1 MSEETTRF
9 TTIKQ
14 WAEDDRPREK
24 VMTKGFNALSDTE
37 LLAILIS
44 TGTRDESAVDLAKR
58 ILALTN
64 NNLVEL
70 GKLKFKDLQKVKGI
84 GVAKAITIAT
94 AMELGRRRNLAEA
107 KSDHIFI
114 KSSAQAFAYFHPI
127 LSDTPI
133 EEFWVAYLNRSNRL
147 IEVKR
152 ISEGGVSGT
161 VADPKVIFKHAVDL
175 LASNILLCHN
185 HPSGSLNPSEEDKRL
200 TKRLVD
206 SGKLIDVHV
215 MDHIIIADNNYYSFA
230 DNSSI

>member
-1 MSEETTRF
+1 
-9 TTIKQ
+9 
-14 WAEDDRPREK
+14 
-24 VMTKGFNALSDTE
+24 LSKKKKTV
-37 LLAILIS
+37 LLLC
-44 TGTRDESAVDLAKR
+44 
-58 ILALTN
+58 
-64 NNLVEL
+64 
-70 GKLKFKDLQKVKGI
+70 KLKFKDLQKVKGI

-127 LSDTPI
+127 LADTPI

-152 ISEGGVSGT
+152 ISEGGISGT

>member
-1 MSEETTRF
+1 MSEDTTKF
-9 TTIKQ
+9 VTIKQ

-24 VMTKGFNALSDTE
+24 AMTKGFSALSDTE

-44 TGTRDESAVDLAKR
+44 TGTREESAVDLAKR

-84 GVAKAITIAT
+84 GIAKAITIAT

-107 KSDHIFI
+107 KSDHIFLT
-114 KSSAQAFAYFHPI
+114 SSAQAFAYFHPI
-127 LSDTPI
+127 LADSPI

-152 ISEGGVSGT
+152 VSEGGVSGT

-175 LASNILLCHN
+175 LASNVVLCHN
-185 HPSGSLNPSEEDKRL
+185 HPSGSKSPSEADKRL
-200 TKRLVD
+200 TKRLVEA
-206 SGKLIDVHV
+206 GKLIDVHV
-215 MDHIIIADNNYYSFA
+215 MDHIIIAEQNYYSFA
-230 DNSSI
+230 DESML

>member
-1 MSEETTRF
+1 MSEETTKF
-9 TTIKQ
+9 VTIKQ

-24 VMTKGFNALSDTE
+24 AMTKGFSALSDTE

-107 KSDHIFI
+107 KSDHIFL

-127 LSDTPI
+127 LADSAI

-152 ISEGGVSGT
+152 VSEGGVSGT

-175 LASNILLCHN
+175 LASNIVLCHN
-185 HPSGSLNPSEEDKRL
+185 HPSGSKSPSDADKRL
-200 TKRLVD
+200 TKRLVEA
-206 SGKLIDVHV
+206 GRLIDVHV
-215 MDHIIIADNNYYSFA
+215 MDHIIIAEEDYYSFA
-230 DNSSI
+230 DESML